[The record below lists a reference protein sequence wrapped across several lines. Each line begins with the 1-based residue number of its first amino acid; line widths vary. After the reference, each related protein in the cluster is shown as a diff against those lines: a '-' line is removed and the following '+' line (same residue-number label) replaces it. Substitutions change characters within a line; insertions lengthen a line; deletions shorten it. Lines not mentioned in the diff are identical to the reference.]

1 MKKFASLRRDG
12 MRELGL
18 ASPMNGRAVGDVI
31 FSFPLSR
38 SSLGDWRISPLSG
51 KTWRSTSSAMTAA
64 SKKNCRMGGSSRR
77 LRPPVGGLLNS
88 DEGMHG
94 DDPADW
100 REPFLGILC
109 GGYPGRGGDPQKH

>member
-18 ASPMNGRAVGDVI
+18 ASPMNGRSVGDVI

-38 SSLGDWRISPLSG
+38 SSLGNWRTSAFSG
-51 KTWRSTSSAMTAA
+51 KTWRSTSSAMTAT
-64 SKKNCRMGGSSRR
+64 SKKNFLMGRSRLLVGSS
-77 LRPPVGGLLNS
+77 LKL

-100 REPFLGILC
+100 REPFL
-109 GGYPGRGGDPQKH
+109 